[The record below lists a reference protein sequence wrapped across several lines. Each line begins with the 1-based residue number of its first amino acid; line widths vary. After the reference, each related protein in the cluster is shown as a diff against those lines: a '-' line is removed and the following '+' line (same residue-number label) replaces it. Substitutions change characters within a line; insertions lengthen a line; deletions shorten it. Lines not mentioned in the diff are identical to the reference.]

1 LNYWKK
7 STLNYNWY
15 WFLTTFLGWTG
26 LDMLYL
32 RSPMMAIVKIVVNIF
47 TLGYYWFYDAM
58 EATFNKEQVQMAGP
72 TMPFYGPLG
81 VAAGMFMGRPGTD
94 EDRSKH
100 AYFLIYGV
108 VLAFTGLFGGDS
120 FLVGDNQSGYIRLIS
135 LCTIIFAPIAIFWW
149 LYKLYLFFIRT
160 DILLDTNWKWFGAPE
175 PAIDSSCPNML
186 EVFTVW
192 VLETFSVVLEYI
204 PILGKVVPMLREV
217 IKKLRIA
224 YGMAVEVVEKGA
236 QSVKV
241 VNDAISQ
248 GSMTIEKTEA
258 KEIVQGRTT
267 GGGTESD
274 VGKSTLFMLALGSV
288 MVSGMGMTFWRT
300 YQNAKRPATKQ
311 RNDKDGDVP
320 PEPRNN

>member
-1 LNYWKK
+1 
-7 STLNYNWY
+7 
-15 WFLTTFLGWTG
+15 
-26 LDMLYL
+26 
-32 RSPMMAIVKIVVNIF
+32 
-47 TLGYYWFYDAM
+47 
-58 EATFNKEQVQMAGP
+58 
-72 TMPFYGPLG
+72 
-81 VAAGMFMGRPGTD
+81 
-94 EDRSKH
+94 
-100 AYFLIYGV
+100 
-108 VLAFTGLFGGDS
+108 
-120 FLVGDNQSGYIRLIS
+120 
-135 LCTIIFAPIAIFWW
+135 
-149 LYKLYLFFIRT
+149 
-160 DILLDTNWKWFGAPE
+160 
-175 PAIDSSCPNML
+175 ML